1 MHKSLFL
8 RVEREQDLASVF
20 HINATA
26 FDTTAEANLVDA
38 LREHGAATISLVA
51 EIDGYVVGHILF
63 SPVTLSGHPQLKLAG
78 LAPMAVLPEFQRQ
91 RIGTALVT
99 AGLERC
105 REDGYDAVVVLGHP
119 EFYPRFGFVPAH
131 RFGICCEYDVP
142 ADVFMIAELRSGA
155 LDGVA
160 GTIHYH
166 PAFHD
171 L

>member
-1 MHKSLFL
+1 MIRFEQTHDFVTVYHLYASAFATRAEARLVDTL
-8 RVEREQDLASVF
+8 REQIASIV
-20 HINATA
+20 
-26 FDTTAEANLVDA
+26 
-38 LREHGAATISLVA
+38 SLVA
-51 EIDGYVVGHILF
+51 DIDDVIVGHILF
-63 SPVTLSGHPQLKLAG
+63 SPVTIADHPQLKLAG
-78 LAPMAVLPEFQRQ
+78 LAPMAVLPNHQRKG
-91 RIGTALVT
+91 IGTALVT

-142 ADVFMIAELRSGA
+142 ADVFMIAELRSGS